1 MSMQFRAGV
10 VGERVAVAGV
20 FPAVAGDLV
29 GAADAAGGEH
39 DGLGAK
45 QLERPAL
52 ALVAERAGDAVAV
65 LEQADDR
72 ALHVHVDAPGGCR
85 DPAACESSRGRCGRR
100 RAPGADSDGRRSCAA
115 GSCRPSCDRRRAPQA
130 SSSRTRSGA
139 SFACSSAMRQ
149 LFTYWPP
156 RIVSEKWT
164 FQLSRSS
171 TLAERRGDAA
181 FGHDRVRLAEQ
192 RLADEADR
200 HAGGRGLDGRPQAR
214 AAGADDEDVVFVC
227 LVFRHLEDPQ
237 VRPHA
242 HRAEP
247 DVQVTEAD
255 REQAAPGP
263 QHVPPIEAAHARVR
277 GEPQRRL
284 RQRSTQPPTT

>member
-1 MSMQFRAGV
+1 MELDELHVHQVGAGV

-20 FPAVAGDLV
+20 FPAVARDLV
-29 GAADAAGGEH
+29 GAADAAGRQH
-39 DGLGAK
+39 DRLRPK
-45 QLERPAL
+45 QLEAPAL
-52 ALVAERAGDAVAV
+52 ALVAERADDAVAV
-65 LEQADDR
+65 LEQPDDR
-72 ALHVHVDAPGGCR
+72 ALHVHVDPLVDAVILQRADHLEAGAVADVGEAR
-85 DPAACESSRGRCGRR
+85 IAVAAEV
-100 RAPGADSDGRRSCAA
+100 ALQDA
-115 GSCRPSCDRRRAPQA
+115 CRPSSDRRRAPQA

-156 RIVSEKWT
+156 RIVSAKWT

-171 TLAERRGDAA
+171 TLASAA
-181 FGHDRVRLAEQ
+181 AMPPSAITVCALPSSDLQTSPTDTPA
-192 RLADEADR
+192 AD
-200 HAGGRGLDGRPQAR
+200 GFDGRPQPR
-214 AAGADDEDVVFVC
+214 AAGADDEHVVFVG
-227 LVFRHLEDPQ
+227 LVFRHLQDPD

-263 QHVPPIEAAHARVR
+263 QHVPPVEAAHARVR
-277 GEPQRRL
+277 A
-284 RQRSTQPPTT
+284 